1 MADQA
6 WVDQTS
12 LLVVWEAAPSG
23 TTYLDQTSLLVV
35 WEAPPV
41 GNAYLDQTSC
51 LVVWE
56 APPVGNAY
64 LDQTS
69 CLVVWEAPPSGT
81 TYLDQTSCLV
91 VWEAG
96 VPVAV
101 VPDISG
107 APTALATFDGSGS
120 QYLLY
125 YAWEWTSVPGGS
137 AIANA
142 PIPFPDAGATTP
154 FNMTGNQLLLH
165 FEEASGVT
173 AVEYPD
179 NGANTPIDMTGN
191 VGLWHYNSIATATAT
206 AFPGSI
212 SMTSIE
218 MVCHFDGDADDS
230 SGNSVDGTVN
240 GATQVTGIVGANAY
254 SFDGSNDTI
263 DFGANLQYTTGD
275 FSFSVWL
282 KPVAAQNTWACVF
295 GTHGING
302 GYALQQRD
310 NNTNRYRVQTGSG
323 GVFGATNT
331 DFALIADIWSH
342 VVITREG
349 TVIKGYVNGNH
360 VYTDVSVAT
369 ISNALNFVAGNYTQS
384 GWSGY
389 YKGEMDELASWSRAL
404 SAAEALAIYNEQV
417 SGQYTPGTGP
427 NEVKGWLYNSPTLTA
442 AKVGAQAL
450 DFDGTDQYLQ
460 GTITPA
466 PTTAGSWACWFKFNS
481 FNSSHNYIAGF
492 GSPANVQGSYRA
504 IMYYSGELYFWGY
517 AADYHITQAPIT
529 SGIWY
534 HLTLT
539 WENTDDVKVY
549 LNGVLVYSATIGAL
563 TTPVTEFYVGK
574 RPDIAQYSDMECDE
588 LAIWSRVLSDA
599 EVADIYVKQ
608 SAGGIKDSSGQDNH
622 LINYGATSVP
632 GKIGTNGA
640 DFNGTDQRMDGVL
653 VNGPTTAGT
662 IAGWLRLNTNPA
674 DLDPMFGLGGL
685 PNSSY
690 QGNAR
695 GLLIRSSRRLY
706 FVGYWKDQE
715 NVSDALTVGQWYHVA
730 MTWENTSTMV
740 VYIDGAPYKTWV
752 EGGLTAP
759 AGSFF
764 IGKRPG
770 NSGSETY
777 YSDITVDEIA
787 VWNRTLSQA
796 EIADIYDYQSNSYAG
811 PKTATLAFTP
821 DIAGTYTV
829 QLEVAPGVTTTADAV
844 IGTSGPENIDSI
856 FGISKDN
863 IGTIMGI
870 TYGDIDK
877 INDID

>member
-6 WVDQTS
+6 WLDQTS
-12 LLVVWEAAPSG
+12 LLVVWEAPPSG
-23 TTYLDQTSLLVV
+23 NTYLDQTSLLAVWEAPPVGTAYLDQTSLLVV
-35 WEAPPV
+35 WEAPP
-41 GNAYLDQTSC
+41 
-51 LVVWE
+51 
-56 APPVGNAY
+56 PGNAY

-120 QYLLY
+120 QYPLY

-137 AIANA
+137 AISNA

-154 FNMTGNQLLLH
+154 VN
-165 FEEASGVT
+165 
-173 AVEYPD
+173 
-179 NGANTPIDMTGN
+179 MTGN
-191 VGLWHYNSIATATAT
+191 VGLWHCDSTATATAT

-404 SAAEALAIYNEQV
+404 SAAEALAIYNEQK
-417 SGQYTPGTGP
+417 SGLYTPGTGP
-427 NEVKGWLYNSPTLTA
+427 NEVKGWLYNSPTLTT
-442 AKVGAQAL
+442 AKIGAQAL
-450 DFDGTDQYLQ
+450 DFDGTDQYMAVDL
-460 GTITPA
+460 GANA
-466 PTTAGSWACWFKFNS
+466 PTTDGTLACWFNLDSTDAHKVIMGLGPSVVTGNGLWRSLAVYNTGKLAFFGYNADI
-481 FNSSHNYIAGF
+481 HN
-492 GSPANVQGSYRA
+492 
-504 IMYYSGELYFWGY
+504 
-517 AADYHITQAPIT
+517 ITDLST
-529 SGIWY
+529 GTWY
-534 HLTLT
+534 HAVVT
-539 WENTDDVKVY
+539 WANTDDVVVY
-549 LNGVLVYSATIGAL
+549 LNGLQVAKQTIGGL
-563 TTPVTEFYVGK
+563 NTP
-574 RPDIAQYSDMECDE
+574 S
-588 LAIWSRVLSDA
+588 SVL
-599 EVADIYVKQ
+599 
-608 SAGGIKDSSGQDNH
+608 
-622 LINYGATSVP
+622 
-632 GKIGTNGA
+632 
-640 DFNGTDQRMDGVL
+640 
-653 VNGPTTAGT
+653 T
-662 IAGWLRLNTNPA
+662 IAGRT
-674 DLDPMFGLGGL
+674 
-685 PNSSY
+685 
-690 QGNAR
+690 GN
-695 GLLIRSSRRLY
+695 I
-706 FVGYWKDQE
+706 W
-715 NVSDALTVGQWYHVA
+715 NGQ
-730 MTWENTSTMV
+730 
-740 VYIDGAPYKTWV
+740 
-752 EGGLTAP
+752 
-759 AGSFF
+759 
-764 IGKRPG
+764 
-770 NSGSETY
+770 
-777 YSDITVDEIA
+777 VDEAA
-787 VWNRTLSQA
+787 VWNRALSPTEVA
-796 EIADIYDYQSNSYAG
+796 EIYDYQSNSYAG

-821 DIAGTYTV
+821 DVEGTYTV
-829 QLEVAPGVTTTADAV
+829 QLTVADGVSVTADAV

-870 TYGDIDK
+870 IYGDIDK